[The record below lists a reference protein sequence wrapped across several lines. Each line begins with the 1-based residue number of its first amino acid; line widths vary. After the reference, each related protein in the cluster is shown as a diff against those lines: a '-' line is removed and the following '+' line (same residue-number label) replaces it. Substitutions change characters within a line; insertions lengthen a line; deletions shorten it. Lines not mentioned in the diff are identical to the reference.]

1 MLFFFTVSLIFYFML
16 FYTDQSAF
24 LDLFNSKFNDE
35 QVLTIDSMKN
45 ISLLFYFTSLSISLF
60 RFITID
66 VILLLKH
73 KALLYDRKNTI
84 TNITFFLVGML
95 IAKYDIFVSSIFFS
109 MLLVILFLK
118 NLRLASSQQIEN
130 IINSKVDIRKL
141 INTEYKIMF
150 IELNTFYAHTTVNDI
165 HISFQEK
172 GIFFHTKIDIA
183 NDSVV
188 PTSFSLNQIT
198 IIQNAFS
205 KNIYELN
212 EDEFKLAEAIII

>member
-16 FYTDQSAF
+16 FYTKQSAF
-24 LDLFNSKFNDE
+24 LDMFNSKFNDE

-45 ISLLFYFTSLSISLF
+45 ISLLFYFTGLSISLF

-73 KALLYDRKNTI
+73 KALLYDHKNTI
-84 TNITFFLVGML
+84 TNISFFLVGMI

-118 NLRLASSQQIEN
+118 NLRLASNQQIEN
-130 IINSKVDIRKL
+130 VANSKVDIRKL

-150 IELNTFYAHTTVNDI
+150 IELNTFYAHTIVNNI
-165 HISFQEK
+165 HVSFKEK

-188 PTSFSLNQIT
+188 PTSFSLNQIA